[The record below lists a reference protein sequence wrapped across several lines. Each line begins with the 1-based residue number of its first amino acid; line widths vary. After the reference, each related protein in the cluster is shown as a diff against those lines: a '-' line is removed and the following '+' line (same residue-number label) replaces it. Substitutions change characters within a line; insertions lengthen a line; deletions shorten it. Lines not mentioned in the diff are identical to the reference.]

1 MRTPRENKE
10 KVTIVEVARDAKVSV
25 ATVSRVLNNP
35 HSVRKEKRD
44 RVLSVVESSGYRPHM
59 YAKRLAGG
67 RLNIYGLIIPGYEGI
82 FYSFYA
88 LEILRSIGVALEN
101 KNVDIL
107 LHIFW
112 KEDKFNFS
120 LIEGVIFADVIGN
133 RLQLEKALA
142 EKIPTVVVNRIVDDL
157 PVSSVAVDNFKGGKE
172 ATEFLIYLGHKK
184 IAHITGDLNT
194 QCATQR
200 MEGFKKA
207 CSDAKI
213 EVPKDYLRIGNFSR
227 LSARGAAEALFSL
240 DDIPSAVFVA
250 SDDMASEVINFLF
263 ERGLQVPEDVSIIGF
278 DDNPYANAIP
288 MNLTTVKQPFEE
300 MVRRAINLL
309 EEIVTGQRKSDAV
322 EQILVPPSLI
332 IRDTTSYVKK

>member
-1 MRTPRENKE
+1 MKENKE
-10 KVTIVEVARDAKVSV
+10 KITIVEVAAAAKVSV

-35 HSVRKEKRD
+35 QSVRRDKRD
-44 RVLSVVESSGYRPHM
+44 RVLASVEQLGYRPHM

-88 LEILRSIGVALEN
+88 LEILRSIGAALEN
-101 KNVDIL
+101 RNVDIL

-112 KEDKFNFS
+112 KEDKFNLS
-120 LIEGVIFADVIGN
+120 LVEGVLFADVIGN
-133 RLQLEKALA
+133 LAQLEKALA
-142 EKIPTVVVNRIVDDL
+142 EKIPVVVVNKILDDL
-157 PVSSVAVDNFKGGKE
+157 PVTCVGVDNFKGAKE
-172 ATEFLIYLGHKK
+172 ATEFLIHLGHKK
-184 IAHITGDLNT
+184 IAHITGDMNT
-194 QCATQR
+194 QCAVQR

-207 CSDAKI
+207 LSGAQIDI
-213 EVPKDYLRIGNFSR
+213 PKEYIKQGNFSR
-227 LSARGAAEALFSL
+227 LSAREAAEALFSSQ
-240 DDIPSAVFVA
+240 DYPTAVFVA

-263 ERGLQVPEDVSIIGF
+263 ERGLDVPDDVSIIGF

-300 MVRRAINLL
+300 MVKRAVAILQEL
-309 EEIVTGQRKSDAV
+309 IEGTRKPGDIEKIS
-322 EQILVPPSLI
+322 LPPSLI